1 MVFSRISAD
10 NSHFS
15 VVRISVD
22 AIEAKNT
29 NPCYSA
35 VGARNFLFISVPPLE
50 RTPIALEA
58 GNDDSHAVEAAVIAG
73 YNSRL
78 SARAAAFKA
87 ANEGVSYLNAHLA
100 IWTDSFRL
108 GIGHHL

>member
-1 MVFSRISAD
+1 MS
-10 NSHFS
+10 
-15 VVRISVD
+15 
-22 AIEAKNT
+22 T
-29 NPCYSA
+29 NPIRTNDIDLCYSA

-78 SARAAAFKA
+78 SARAASFKA
-87 ANEGVSYLNAHLA
+87 ANEGVSCLNAHLGF
-100 IWTDSFRL
+100 WTDSLRF
-108 GIGHHL
+108 GTGHHL

>member
-1 MVFSRISAD
+1 
-10 NSHFS
+10 
-15 VVRISVD
+15 VRISVD
-22 AIEAKNT
+22 ALKTKNSD
-29 NPCYSA
+29 PRYSA

-78 SARAAAFKA
+78 SARAAAFKV
-87 ANEGVSYLNAHLA
+87 ANEGVSCLNVHLG
-100 IWTDSFRL
+100 S
-108 GIGHHL
+108 